1 MPDLS
6 TIVTMLMICWV
17 PVSQPHASPT
27 LKEVWRFEK
36 QMPLDQCLIMN
47 RMASGGGSAAAITV
61 RCGDGFDQKGTPDHG

>member
-17 PVSQPHASPT
+17 PVSGGHMSEKPT
-27 LKEVWRFEK
+27 LKEVWRLERP
-36 QMPLDQCLIMN
+36 MRLDDCLTMN

-61 RCGDGFDQKGTPDHG
+61 RCGDGFEQPKDR